1 MKTSLTR
8 LIISIAIIIIGA
20 WLVMLAFKVAAWLIN
35 GLVGIAAVII
45 IAAVIY
51 RFAVQK
57 PSSSSTKKAPLKIER
72 EPSKEKK

>member
-8 LIISIAIIIIGA
+8 LIITIAIIIIGA

-51 RFAVQK
+51 RFAVQD
-57 PSSSSTKKAPLKIER
+57 PSS
-72 EPSKEKK
+72 

>member
-8 LIISIAIIIIGA
+8 LIITIAIIIVGA

-35 GLVGIAAVII
+35 GLVGVAAVII
-45 IAAVIY
+45 IAAIIY
-51 RFAVQK
+51 RFTIQK
-57 PSSSSTKKAPLKIER
+57 PSSSSTKKDPLKIER

>member
-8 LIISIAIIIIGA
+8 LIITIAIIIVGA

-35 GLVGIAAVII
+35 GLVGVAAVII

-51 RFAVQK
+51 RFVVQK

>member
-8 LIISIAIIIIGA
+8 LIITIAIIIVGA

-51 RFAVQK
+51 RFTVQK

>member
-51 RFAVQK
+51 RFTVQK